1 MNFMDRVAIGNARL
15 YGMEEDLNLSGDQ
28 YQIAVSVL
36 FITYCLFE
44 VPSNLIIKRLQ
55 PARYLAV
62 LTIAWGLVAT
72 FTAFVQN
79 FAGLVACR
87 LLLGL
92 FEAGLFPGI
101 ILYLTMFYNKP
112 NIALRTAYFF
122 ATSAIS
128 GAAGGL
134 VSYGISFMDGAGGWR
149 AWRWI
154 ILIVGIPTVLTG
166 LVVPLVLPNGP
177 SSAKFLTDEDKRNLV
192 LLREAE
198 IGQTKSAQELHR
210 EDVVHGARDWKTW
223 TFALCQYCSNTMLYS
238 FSVFLPT
245 IINQIGNWSRAEV
258 QALTIPVYTL
268 GAVTYVIMGRLS
280 DVTQYRGPF
289 AIGGTL
295 VSILGYCLLIANR
308 SSGLSF
314 AGCFL
319 VAMGCYTAVGTPL
332 AWLTSNNP
340 RYGKRAF
347 ASGMQLTVGNS
358 AGVAAPFLFQ
368 NRYEPTYYPGYAA
381 TIGLLC
387 VSTTLFTVL
396 HFHWRSVNKSRAEGK
411 EDWKMEGKT
420 DEDVAEMGD
429 RSPRFVNT
437 L

>member
-1 MNFMDRVAIGNARL
+1 
-15 YGMEEDLNLSGDQ
+15 
-28 YQIAVSVL
+28 
-36 FITYCLFE
+36 
-44 VPSNLIIKRLQ
+44 
-55 PARYLAV
+55 
-62 LTIAWGLVAT
+62 
-72 FTAFVQN
+72 
-79 FAGLVACR
+79 
-87 LLLGL
+87 
-92 FEAGLFPGI
+92 
-101 ILYLTMFYNKP
+101 MFYNKP

-134 VSYGISFMDGAGGWR
+134 VSYGISFMDGTAGWR

-154 ILIVGIPTVLTG
+154 ILIVGIPTVVTG
-166 LVVPLVLPNGP
+166 FFVPLVLPNSP
-177 SSAKFLTDEDKRNLV
+177 ETAKFLSAEDKRNLV

-198 IGQTKSAQELHR
+198 IGQTKSAQELHK
-210 EDVVHGARDWKTW
+210 EDVVHGARDWTTW
-223 TFALCQYCSNTMLYS
+223 AFAVCQYCDNTMLYS
-238 FSVFLPT
+238 FSVFLPS
-245 IINQIGNWSRAEV
+245 IINGIGDWSAAEV

-268 GAVTYVIMGRLS
+268 GALTYVICGRLS
-280 DVTQYRGPF
+280 DITQYRGPF
-289 AIGGTL
+289 AVGAL
-295 VSILGYCLLIANR
+295 FVSIVGYCLLIANR
-308 SSGLSF
+308 GSGLSF

-347 ASGMQLTVGNS
+347 ASGMQLTMGNS

-368 NRYEPTYYPGYAA
+368 NAYAPTYYPGYAA

-387 VSTTLFTVL
+387 ISSTLFIVL
-396 HFHWRSVNKSRAEGK
+396 HLHWRRVNKKRAEGK

-420 DEDVAEMGD
+420 DEEVAEMGD
-429 RSPRFVNT
+429 RSPRFVFT